1 MGDVPHSALLAL
13 HLLAAIGWVGGM
25 AFAHFAL
32 APSLGRLQ
40 ASDRLALMAQV
51 LERFLLGV
59 AVAAIL
65 LPVTGY
71 ILVFHEY
78 GGFGSVGWHV
88 HVMQILGWIMILLF
102 LHLRFA
108 PYRRFR
114 RALEAGD
121 SPTAARN
128 LATVRRIV
136 AVNLALG
143 TAIVLVVAFGH

>member
-1 MGDVPHSALLAL
+1 MGDVPHSVLLAL
-13 HLLAAIGWVGGM
+13 HLLAAVGWVGGM

-32 APSLGRLQ
+32 RPSLGRLH

-59 AVAAIL
+59 AVAAVV

-71 ILVFHEY
+71 ILVFGTY
-78 GGFGSVGWHV
+78 GGFGGVGWHV
-88 HVMQILGWIMILLF
+88 HVMQTLGWIMILLF

-121 SPTAARN
+121 LPTAAGN
-128 LATVRRIV
+128 LDMVRRIV

-143 TAIVLVVAFGH
+143 TAVVAVAAFRV

>member
-1 MGDVPHSALLAL
+1 MGNAAYSVLLAL
-13 HLLAAIGWVGGM
+13 HLLAAVGWVGGM

-32 APSLGRLQ
+32 RPSLGQLH

-51 LERFLLGV
+51 LERFLSGV
-59 AVAAIL
+59 AVAAVV

-71 ILVFHEY
+71 ILIFGIY
-78 GGFGSVGWHV
+78 GGFGGVGWHV
-88 HVMQILGWIMILLF
+88 HVMQALGWIMILLF

-121 SPTAARN
+121 RATAAGN
-128 LATVRRIV
+128 LDMVRRIV
-136 AVNLALG
+136 AINLALG
-143 TAIVLVVAFGH
+143 TAVVVVAALRV